1 MNIMVQ
7 IALSLLLALWL
18 ALLAAYAYCAVKRR
32 LGDRP
37 AHLVAFLVMSVAT
50 TIVAQKLSTFAI
62 DSFLENAG
70 CYSTNDVVHVE
81 IKAASPYLPAD
92 FNVLVYCRD
101 GESTNAEDWAQLS
114 PTYRWSEYAATSNGA
129 RFVEYALADATNY
142 NFAVYAD
149 FVPEPTV
156 HTNGVWQ
163 IRGFVIP
170 EESGGNGARF
180 AFPNS
185 KTRKTP

>member
-1 MNIMVQ
+1 MNIVVQ

-18 ALLAAYAYCAVKRR
+18 ALLVVYTYCTVKRL
-32 LGDRP
+32 LGGRP
-37 AHLVAFLVMSVAT
+37 AHLVAFLVLSVAT
-50 TIVAQKLSTFAI
+50 TIIAQKLSTFVI

-101 GESTNAEDWAQLS
+101 GESTNAEDWTQLS

-142 NFAVYAD
+142 NVAVYAD

-156 HTNGVWQ
+156 RTNGVWQ

-170 EESGGNGARF
+170 GESGGNGARF

>member
-32 LGDRP
+32 FGDRP
-37 AHLVAFLVMSVAT
+37 AYLVAFLVMSVAT
-50 TIVAQKLSTFAI
+50 AIVAQKASTFAI

-81 IKAASPYLPAD
+81 IRGASQYLPAD
-92 FNVLVYCRD
+92 FNVLVYYRD
-101 GESTNAEDWAQLS
+101 GESTNAEDWAQL

-142 NFAVYAD
+142 NFAVFAS

-156 HTNGVWQ
+156 HTNVVLQ

>member
-1 MNIMVQ
+1 MNIVTQ

-18 ALLAAYAYCAVKRR
+18 ALLAAHACRALKRR
-32 LGDRP
+32 IGDRP

-50 TIVAQKLSTFAI
+50 AIVAQKASTFLI
-62 DSFLENAG
+62 DDFLADAG
-70 CYSTNDVVHVE
+70 CYSTNDAVHVE
-81 IKAASPYLPAD
+81 IRAASPYLPSD
-92 FNVLVYCRD
+92 FNVIVYYRD
-101 GESTNAEDWAQLS
+101 GESTNAEDWALLS
-114 PTYRWSEYAATSNGA
+114 PAYRWSEYAATSNGA